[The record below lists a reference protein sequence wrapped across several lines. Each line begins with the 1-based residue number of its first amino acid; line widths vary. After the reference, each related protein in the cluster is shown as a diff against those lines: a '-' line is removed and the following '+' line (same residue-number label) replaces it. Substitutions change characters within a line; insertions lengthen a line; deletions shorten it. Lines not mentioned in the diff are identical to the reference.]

1 MQKVS
6 LLLIFVKTS
15 KPVNTTAM
23 KTHYEAPETAV
34 LELTQESV
42 ICQQSADFNG
52 MGLETEWSAA
62 PMVTNIEIVDVI

>member
-1 MQKVS
+1 MS
-6 LLLIFVKTS
+6 LLLIFVKT
-15 KPVNTTAM
+15 VNATAM

>member
-1 MQKVS
+1 
-6 LLLIFVKTS
+6 
-15 KPVNTTAM
+15 M

-52 MGLETEWSAA
+52 MGWETEWSAA
-62 PMVTNIEIVDVI
+62 PMVHNVEIVDVI